1 MSNALHDYAKL
12 FERYA
17 ANNGGTGAILAGE
30 DCLSLANEMR
40 MDADAIDAENA
51 KLRGERDHWHV
62 EQVHAY
68 GNWEDAYKLASE
80 LEAENAELRQQ
91 LADVTESMGRVEE
104 RRAKTFEVGKR
115 WMAKAARFESENTKL
130 RELVRELWTYAE
142 QELLCDENCSYGAV
156 CDWRDCVF
164 ERRMRELGVEVD

>member
-1 MSNALHDYAKL
+1 MASFLRRFLRRAMTMNATEKGRRSDALYYDTTVTNRRSL
-12 FERYA
+12 CDMIVNLESDLEI
-17 ANNGGTGAILAGE
+17 AN
-30 DCLSLANEMR
+30 
-40 MDADAIDAENA
+40 AENA
-51 KLRGERDHWHV
+51 KLREQGADMDERH
-62 EQVHAY
+62 
-68 GNWEDAYKLASE
+68 
-80 LEAENAELRQQ
+80 
-91 LADVTESMGRVEE
+91 
-104 RRAKTFEVGKR
+104 AKTFEVGKR